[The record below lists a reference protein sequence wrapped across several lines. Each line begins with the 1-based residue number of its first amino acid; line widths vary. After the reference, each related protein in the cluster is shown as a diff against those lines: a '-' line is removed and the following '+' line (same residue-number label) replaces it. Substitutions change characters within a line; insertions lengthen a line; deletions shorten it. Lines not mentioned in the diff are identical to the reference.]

1 MTDINILDLI
11 KRNWLGFFKG
21 IFQMLHIPHQYINK
35 KVKNIYCLNT
45 ENIKIL

>member
-21 IFQMLHIPHQYINK
+21 IFQMLHILTK
-35 KVKNIYCLNT
+35 KVKNTYYLNT